1 MGNFQKCINIFDSKG
16 STGIPKGVII
26 THKNFMVAASS
37 YISAVENIMNNI
49 ESHVYIGYL
58 PLAHILEFATET
70 FLFIIGVRIGYSTPY
85 TLTDTGTAI
94 RQGDSGDAILLRPTL
109 MAAVPLVLD
118 RIRKGIYDKIN
129 RRGLIARKLFDF
141 IVEYKTFWTE
151 KGIKNNLI

>member
-1 MGNFQKCINIFDSKG
+1 LYSIG

-26 THKNFMVAASS
+26 PHKNMIRAATS
-37 YISAVENIMNNI
+37 YMSVVKNVMNSI

-70 FLFIIGVRIGYSTPY
+70 FLFIIGVKIGYSTPY

-94 RQGDSGDAILLRPTL
+94 RQGDSGDATLLRPTL

-141 IVEYKTFWTE
+141 AVDYKTYWRVR
-151 KGIKNNLI
+151 GI

>member
-1 MGNFQKCINIFDSKG
+1 MSIVKSILNSN
-16 STGIPKGVII
+16 
-26 THKNFMVAASS
+26 
-37 YISAVENIMNNI
+37 

-70 FLFIIGVRIGYSTPY
+70 ILFIIGVKIGYSTPY
-85 TLTDTGTAI
+85 TLTDMGTAI
-94 RQGDSGDAILLRPTL
+94 RQGDSGDATLLRPTL

-141 IVEYKTFWTE
+141 AIDYKTYWTE
-151 KGIKNNLI
+151 RGI